1 MLCLNPAWV
10 RAQERA
16 LTITAASAPVHKSPS
31 AGSPVIGKAARGEAV
46 EVTRDVGDWVKVAWP
61 SDPSGVGYVRASLGT
76 RGRPA
81 AAVAGSGVNR
91 PVPQRAG
98 DVSRRPVAGQIEP
111 PANAVAVDP
120 AVPTAR
126 QRSTAT
132 TYVARPSHVVGI
144 GARMSG
150 PSFGLGGSARLW
162 SPGLLGAQFVVT
174 HTSIETPLDPSRMT
188 STQFAPSVLF
198 RPTDMMSDSV
208 WVRPYVGTGIS
219 MFRSTLTTPTIGIAT
234 SDSQL
239 GFQVFGGAEFT
250 VASVPSLGVSLD
262 LGYHSF
268 DSPFVGFDAGGTSIG
283 VSGHWYVK

>member
-1 MLCLNPAWV
+1 MVRCAAAVLVMLCLNPAWV

-150 PSFGLGGSARLW
+150 PSNSLGWGFSEPPQGRAHRFILIQLRCTLPLEASQRCDHACW
-162 SPGLLGAQFVVT
+162 YWAICG
-174 HTSIETPLDPSRMT
+174 TSSGVA
-188 STQFAPSVLF
+188 APSGF
-198 RPTDMMSDSV
+198 R
-208 WVRPYVGTGIS
+208 
-219 MFRSTLTTPTIGIAT
+219 
-234 SDSQL
+234 
-239 GFQVFGGAEFT
+239 
-250 VASVPSLGVSLD
+250 
-262 LGYHSF
+262 
-268 DSPFVGFDAGGTSIG
+268 
-283 VSGHWYVK
+283 